1 MEADRYIVFE
11 VGSTAGAEKG
21 VRFGTRDKVRRGE
34 KGAANAALDVA
45 DLTPEEVSD
54 ARRKPGVV
62 AARPMPV
69 TLVRPVSMSDAES
82 PSSGGSEWGVEAVG
96 ATASPFTGQGVK
108 VAVLDTGIDA
118 DHEAFQG
125 AIVTQQ
131 DFTGEGNGDQVGHG
145 THCAGTIA
153 GRDVDGYRI
162 GVAPGVS
169 EILAGKVLGEQGGST
184 ESLLRGMQ
192 WALDEGAA
200 VISMS
205 LGIDFPG
212 FVAFLVQQRGI
223 PIQQATSLALEEYRN
238 TLQLFGTLA
247 AFIRANSAI
256 GRTAIVVAATG
267 NESERGASTPY
278 TIAIAPPAAS
288 DGFIGVA
295 ALGRLD
301 DGSLGVASF
310 SNTGP
315 AVAAPGVDIV
325 SAKPGGGYQMMSGT
339 SMATPHAAGVAALWA
354 ESLLASTGKLDAREL
369 TSRLVA
375 SGRRVPGLAPEDV
388 GAGLIQ
394 APLD

>member
-1 MEADRYIVFE
+1 MDADRYIVFE
-11 VGSTAGAEKG
+11 FDPSRPAQGDPRYRTRGSSRGAE
-21 VRFGTRDKVRRGE
+21 
-34 KGAANAALDVA
+34 APVA
-45 DLTPEEVSD
+45 RVQVAELTPDEVTD

-69 TLVRPVSMSDAES
+69 SLVRPVAQVAVPK
-82 PSSGGSEWGVEAVG
+82 PSSGGVEWGVEAVG
-96 ATASPFTGQGVK
+96 AADSPYTGEGIK

-118 DHEAFQG
+118 SHEAFQG
-125 AIVTQQ
+125 ATVTEE

-153 GRDVDGYRI
+153 GRDVNGHRI

-169 EILAGKVLGEQGGST
+169 EILAGKVLSEQGGST
-184 ESLLRGMQ
+184 ESLLKGMQ
-192 WALDEGAA
+192 WALDQGAS

-212 FVAFLVQQRGI
+212 YVAYLVDNRGL
-223 PIQQATSLALEEYRN
+223 PVQQATSMALEEYRS
-238 TLQLFGTLA
+238 TLQLFGSLA
-247 AFIRANSAI
+247 AFIRANTAI

-267 NESERGASTPY
+267 NESERAANPPY

-295 ALGRLD
+295 AVGRED
-301 DGSLGVASF
+301 DGSLGVAYF

-315 AVAAPGVDIV
+315 AVAAPGVDIL

-354 ESLLASTGKLDAREL
+354 QSLLSSSGQLDAREL
-369 TSRLVA
+369 TSRLLA
-375 SGRRVPGLAPEDV
+375 SGRSLPGLGPSDI
-388 GAGLIQ
+388 GAGLVQ
-394 APLD
+394 APM